1 MKKNNQI
8 QSILIFLVALGVSA
22 DYTIAQ
28 GAAQGNL
35 VAGAYHTAVIL
46 NDGSVKT
53 WGSNSHTQLGQ
64 GIAGSPN
71 SQGDAAGE
79 MGDDLSKVELGTGRT
94 AVRIAAGSYH
104 TAVILDDGSVKVWGK
119 NQNGQLGQGNR
130 TQLGSSASDMGDN
143 LTAVDLGTGKT
154 AVAIAAGTEHTAVI
168 LNDGSV
174 KAWGFNSYGQLG
186 LGHSEHMGNDAG
198 EMGDNLPAVDLGTGR
213 TAVAIAAGNSVTGV
227 ILDDG
232 SVKIWGFDIAGVLGQ
247 ERYGN
252 IGNDPNEMG
261 DNLPAVDLGTGKT
274 AVDIAIGGNHVV
286 VLLNDGTIKAWGN
299 NGDGELGQGRDNN
312 HIGDQTGDMGDNLPT
327 TNLPDGLT
335 AIGVA
340 AGFNH
345 TIAIFNNGTVGVVGK
360 NHYGQLGQGNTDD
373 VGANTSDKMLIVDV
387 GTGRTVIAIAGG
399 NEHSAVILD
408 DCTVKAWGVNNV
420 GQLGQGNTDMIGD
433 TLGQMGDNLSGV
445 DLGTGKCAATTRT
458 AISGGPSITFG
469 PDNSSTNIA
478 RTSNIVIQFNEA
490 IRKIDDSDLTDSNV
504 DALITLKDTDASG
517 ADIVFNA
524 TVNTSKTAIIINPT
538 VHLSA
543 TQSVYVAI
551 GATVEDLQNNAIL
564 AKNITFTTG
573 TVLPGQLNHN
583 IASGFKRTAVIL
595 NDGSIKD
602 WGRNDFGQLGL
613 GNTNTLGDGS
623 GEMGN
628 SLTKVDLGTGRTAVA
643 IAAGHKHT
651 VAILD
656 NGQVK
661 IWGENSFGQLGQG
674 NINHL
679 GNEASEMGDN
689 LIAVD
694 LGTGRTAVAITA
706 GIDHYAVI
714 LDNGS
719 VKTWGRGNFGKLG
732 QEHNST
738 IGNGPNEMGDN
749 LPIVDLGIGRTAIA
763 IEAGYQ
769 HTTVILDNGS
779 VKVWGRNDDGEL
791 GQGNTDDIGG
801 NAYGE
806 MGDALSAIDLGTGV
820 QVLGISGGGHH
831 TSVILDDGSVKAFGL
846 NDYGQLGKENTRR
859 LGNAANEMGSNLTAI
874 DLGTGLDA
882 ATTSLSITI
891 DLVAPTVTFTPV
903 NGTANVSSS
912 ASVLI
917 AFNEPVRNTD
927 NSALSDDNI
936 DALITLKDTD
946 ASGSDIAFDA
956 TINSTKTLITIV
968 PNSYFSS
975 LQNVYVAIGATVED
989 ASDNAIAATSITF
1002 ISTDTESPGITWSPV
1017 DGSTDVPVNTDV
1029 LLSFN
1034 EQVRHSDNTSL
1045 TNDNV
1050 DALITLKNNDASGSD
1065 IGFDATLSSTAS
1077 ALDFGGPSYGEQDYV
1092 VIPHSDILGFGTGDY
1107 AYSIWFN
1114 TRNLTGGGAQQ
1125 IFTKRIEGGGN
1136 YEVQLSSSGAI
1147 YTWTGNGITGS
1158 GYTGIVDED
1167 IWNNIIVTRSGTTV
1181 TIYLN
1186 GIQVGQQTAID
1197 GNTTSTGDLYIGKDA
1212 YFGEWFN
1219 GYIDEFS
1226 IWNETLTADEITA
1239 LYNSGNPVVTTSNS
1253 GNYTSSSA
1261 VVGYWDFNEGT
1272 GTILND
1278 KSGNNNHGT
1287 ISGAEWIS
1295 DGPGSGG
1302 NTVIKIA
1309 PTSDFNSGQIVYTAI
1324 GATVE
1329 DLYDNPS
1336 TASNTTFTI
1345 ADILKPTIT
1354 FSPSDGSQGVEV
1366 SSNITITFNEAV
1378 RHLDNTALS
1387 DLNVDAL
1394 ITLKDTD
1401 ANGSDISFDATINT
1415 DGTII
1420 TVDPVS
1426 DFSSVQT
1433 VYGAIGA
1440 SVEDASDNA
1449 IDAGNIT
1456 FTTADTQGPT
1466 FIWNPTNG
1474 ATGVLADA
1482 NVTLTFTEL
1491 IRKVDD
1497 TDLTDANVDALL
1509 TLKNDD
1515 ANGSDISFFDA
1526 TVSSGGGVSSLYFD
1540 GVNDYVTVQ
1549 REVQD
1554 DITLQAW
1561 VKTETSR
1568 SGSRFYQGLGIVYAD
1583 FPSPAYDFGTSI
1595 LNGKFSFGTGFSDE
1609 TILSTTSIDNNE
1621 WNHVVATREKSTGTI
1636 SVYVNGTLE
1645 NSLTTDNKESLT
1657 DQANIIIGAN
1667 AIDSRYFKGQIR
1679 EVAVW
1684 TSAISSD
1691 GVAALYNSGSPLNAL
1706 ADAGD
1711 YTSSSSLQGYWKFND
1726 GTGLTA
1732 ADASTSNNDGTITG
1746 AVWNSDNIGAYT
1758 IITMNPTSD
1767 FSSSQVVYAAVGA
1780 TLEDVSDNTLSA
1792 SSTTFTVLN
1801 FDAPRILSGTLAADN
1816 SYVLIEVSEAV
1827 YNSTNGSGALDI
1839 LDFKLVFN
1847 QNDGTASG
1855 VAMSGIS
1862 KSDGSALTG
1871 GETVI
1876 RLGLQVTGKPSGV
1889 ETVAFYPVNES
1900 SIYDAANPALAMG
1913 TAQTTGPLTL
1923 NDQVP
1928 PIMVFSPGHGVRG
1941 VGIGSMV
1948 TISFSE
1954 PVRKIDNSI
1963 LTDENV
1969 DALITLKN
1977 TNISGADIPFD
1988 ATVSSNK
1995 KAITI
2000 DPTNYFESLQYV
2012 YVGIG
2017 SSLEDSLNNAIPD
2030 SSVTFVVADVEAP
2043 IVVFNPAHGDT
2054 GVAFNEN
2061 ITLTF
2066 SEPIRHKNNEGP
2078 IADSALDTIITL
2090 RDTDSTGSVLSFA
2103 ATINASKTI
2112 ITVNPGE
2119 YFSNHQIIYVGIGET
2134 VEDTVGNLINPAYAI
2149 FTSQA
2154 DWAPVVI
2161 FNPAHNDVNVPLESN
2176 ITLTFSEPVR
2186 YLNNY
2191 AIDNISIDEY
2201 LTLKETDING
2211 NNLAF
2216 DASISSEKAMITIDP
2231 EYHFNSQ
2238 QKIYVA
2244 IAAGL
2249 EDSLN
2254 NALSAQSA
2262 TFTALDTNSPSVIF
2276 DPSDKSV
2283 NVPRNKSITISFT
2296 EPVRS
2301 ISNLPF
2307 DDNNV
2312 DDVVQLK
2319 EVNINGTDIPYG
2331 ATINAEKT
2339 VITVDPLSDF
2349 NFQQTIY
2356 VGIINAIEDT
2366 SNNLVGTASSIF
2378 TTEDDPLKG
2387 PSIIR
2392 LSPPDNSVDVSRDPI
2407 LIVTFDENIVGGTG
2421 SVIIY
2426 EYSNETT
2433 NEFEKIDMELGDLI
2447 QINRNRLLINPEKE
2461 FKSLTSYYI
2470 LFGVETIIDAGGN
2483 LSTGILDKETWNFT
2497 IRDLTLPLVTIL
2509 PADSRNDVPIDTNVV
2524 LTFSE
2529 PIYHLD
2535 GSTPSL
2541 STIRSNFV
2549 FQTNDSDRSQFNIS
2563 YDLSVSTDGLTYTL
2577 DPKVNFFY
2585 AQDYIITVKDLQ
2597 DATGNLLPT
2606 TSSSFTTVYGYIQT
2620 YITTLANP
2628 TNSKEIPIE
2637 VSFGAPVTGFT
2648 LSDIVITGG
2657 TGKSFSGGNNNYFFE
2672 LVPTQ
2677 EGDIS
2682 IKIPEKVCYNIAN
2695 VNDVNVAAELMVTYD
2710 GSAPTIK
2717 QVVDGSTDGQTDKD
2731 YQSSKTTYVGSWS
2744 VDEDIANIAQFKTAL
2759 GTYPGESNIVNWRY
2773 IGMTDTIQYDMIS
2786 LLEGTTYYL
2795 SIAAE
2800 DKVGNTSDIVISDGI
2815 TIDAMKPTIGKVNDG
2830 TADDVDYVES
2840 KSSITAN
2847 WYGFRDQT
2855 GEIESYNIAI
2865 GTFNYTT
2872 DIMDWVNTGTI
2883 DSSYSKTIT
2892 LPLYKEIYFLVQAV
2906 DEAGNVSSTANSD
2919 GFIIDP
2925 YLGPPSL
2932 KTVTPE
2938 SGSIISMKNINEIK
2952 FEFSEPLKTYGVE
2965 SRSYH
2970 TSLYDY
2976 TVDSLATELTVT
2988 INPPLVSLDT
2998 IEINVTT
3005 VTDSAGRSSSDD
3017 FLTFFLTSPLGDINS
3032 DMKINV
3038 QDMNQFVSGWKN
3050 KDFQYEL
3057 GPTRG
3062 SFPHLIMDGNS
3073 VYDLD
3078 DAMMFGRFWSWSVE
3092 NHGISTITRPIS
3104 ALKPSIS
3111 MRSNGFDIQPPSGSK
3126 TGQVFLSY
3134 DHEFMNVMI
3143 ENANATNLSEI
3154 ILSSNQLDAGQAIYE
3169 AGSLSRFDLK
3179 SIRVK
3184 AEQSENNQ
3192 SPIFV
3197 SYIFYGSGNEIVS
3210 EGEQEITLVQI
3221 PESFALN
3228 QNYPNPFN
3236 PLTKIQYQLP
3246 YQTDVNL
3253 SIYDILGNEV
3263 IVLVHQNQA
3272 PGTYNIIW
3280 DAVDRNG
3287 RQVSGGVY
3295 FYRIK
3300 TREFTKTKKLILLK

>member
-1 MKKNNQI
+1 
-8 QSILIFLVALGVSA
+8 
-22 DYTIAQ
+22 
-28 GAAQGNL
+28 
-35 VAGAYHTAVIL
+35 
-46 NDGSVKT
+46 
-53 WGSNSHTQLGQ
+53 
-64 GIAGSPN
+64 
-71 SQGDAAGE
+71 
-79 MGDDLSKVELGTGRT
+79 
-94 AVRIAAGSYH
+94 
-104 TAVILDDGSVKVWGK
+104 
-119 NQNGQLGQGNR
+119 
-130 TQLGSSASDMGDN
+130 
-143 LTAVDLGTGKT
+143 
-154 AVAIAAGTEHTAVI
+154 
-168 LNDGSV
+168 
-174 KAWGFNSYGQLG
+174 
-186 LGHSEHMGNDAG
+186 
-198 EMGDNLPAVDLGTGR
+198 
-213 TAVAIAAGNSVTGV
+213 
-227 ILDDG
+227 
-232 SVKIWGFDIAGVLGQ
+232 
-247 ERYGN
+247 
-252 IGNDPNEMG
+252 
-261 DNLPAVDLGTGKT
+261 
-274 AVDIAIGGNHVV
+274 
-286 VLLNDGTIKAWGN
+286 
-299 NGDGELGQGRDNN
+299 
-312 HIGDQTGDMGDNLPT
+312 
-327 TNLPDGLT
+327 
-335 AIGVA
+335 
-340 AGFNH
+340 
-345 TIAIFNNGTVGVVGK
+345 
-360 NHYGQLGQGNTDD
+360 
-373 VGANTSDKMLIVDV
+373 
-387 GTGRTVIAIAGG
+387 
-399 NEHSAVILD
+399 
-408 DCTVKAWGVNNV
+408 
-420 GQLGQGNTDMIGD
+420 
-433 TLGQMGDNLSGV
+433 
-445 DLGTGKCAATTRT
+445 
-458 AISGGPSITFG
+458 
-469 PDNSSTNIA
+469 
-478 RTSNIVIQFNEA
+478 
-490 IRKIDDSDLTDSNV
+490 
-504 DALITLKDTDASG
+504 
-517 ADIVFNA
+517 
-524 TVNTSKTAIIINPT
+524 
-538 VHLSA
+538 
-543 TQSVYVAI
+543 
-551 GATVEDLQNNAIL
+551 
-564 AKNITFTTG
+564 
-573 TVLPGQLNHN
+573 
-583 IASGFKRTAVIL
+583 
-595 NDGSIKD
+595 
-602 WGRNDFGQLGL
+602 
-613 GNTNTLGDGS
+613 
-623 GEMGN
+623 
-628 SLTKVDLGTGRTAVA
+628 
-643 IAAGHKHT
+643 
-651 VAILD
+651 
-656 NGQVK
+656 
-661 IWGENSFGQLGQG
+661 
-674 NINHL
+674 
-679 GNEASEMGDN
+679 
-689 LIAVD
+689 
-694 LGTGRTAVAITA
+694 
-706 GIDHYAVI
+706 
-714 LDNGS
+714 
-719 VKTWGRGNFGKLG
+719 
-732 QEHNST
+732 
-738 IGNGPNEMGDN
+738 
-749 LPIVDLGIGRTAIA
+749 
-763 IEAGYQ
+763 
-769 HTTVILDNGS
+769 
-779 VKVWGRNDDGEL
+779 
-791 GQGNTDDIGG
+791 
-801 NAYGE
+801 
-806 MGDALSAIDLGTGV
+806 
-820 QVLGISGGGHH
+820 
-831 TSVILDDGSVKAFGL
+831 
-846 NDYGQLGKENTRR
+846 
-859 LGNAANEMGSNLTAI
+859 
-874 DLGTGLDA
+874 
-882 ATTSLSITI
+882 
-891 DLVAPTVTFTPV
+891 
-903 NGTANVSSS
+903 
-912 ASVLI
+912 
-917 AFNEPVRNTD
+917 
-927 NSALSDDNI
+927 
-936 DALITLKDTD
+936 
-946 ASGSDIAFDA
+946 
-956 TINSTKTLITIV
+956 
-968 PNSYFSS
+968 
-975 LQNVYVAIGATVED
+975 
-989 ASDNAIAATSITF
+989 
-1002 ISTDTESPGITWSPV
+1002 
-1017 DGSTDVPVNTDV
+1017 
-1029 LLSFN
+1029 
-1034 EQVRHSDNTSL
+1034 
-1045 TNDNV
+1045 
-1050 DALITLKNNDASGSD
+1050 
-1065 IGFDATLSSTAS
+1065 
-1077 ALDFGGPSYGEQDYV
+1077 
-1092 VIPHSDILGFGTGDY
+1092 
-1107 AYSIWFN
+1107 
-1114 TRNLTGGGAQQ
+1114 
-1125 IFTKRIEGGGN
+1125 
-1136 YEVQLSSSGAI
+1136 
-1147 YTWTGNGITGS
+1147 
-1158 GYTGIVDED
+1158 
-1167 IWNNIIVTRSGTTV
+1167 
-1181 TIYLN
+1181 
-1186 GIQVGQQTAID
+1186 
-1197 GNTTSTGDLYIGKDA
+1197 
-1212 YFGEWFN
+1212 
-1219 GYIDEFS
+1219 
-1226 IWNETLTADEITA
+1226 
-1239 LYNSGNPVVTTSNS
+1239 
-1253 GNYTSSSA
+1253 
-1261 VVGYWDFNEGT
+1261 
-1272 GTILND
+1272 
-1278 KSGNNNHGT
+1278 
-1287 ISGAEWIS
+1287 
-1295 DGPGSGG
+1295 
-1302 NTVIKIA
+1302 
-1309 PTSDFNSGQIVYTAI
+1309 
-1324 GATVE
+1324 
-1329 DLYDNPS
+1329 
-1336 TASNTTFTI
+1336 
-1345 ADILKPTIT
+1345 
-1354 FSPSDGSQGVEV
+1354 
-1366 SSNITITFNEAV
+1366 
-1378 RHLDNTALS
+1378 
-1387 DLNVDAL
+1387 
-1394 ITLKDTD
+1394 
-1401 ANGSDISFDATINT
+1401 
-1415 DGTII
+1415 
-1420 TVDPVS
+1420 
-1426 DFSSVQT
+1426 
-1433 VYGAIGA
+1433 
-1440 SVEDASDNA
+1440 
-1449 IDAGNIT
+1449 
-1456 FTTADTQGPT
+1456 
-1466 FIWNPTNG
+1466 
-1474 ATGVLADA
+1474 
-1482 NVTLTFTEL
+1482 
-1491 IRKVDD
+1491 
-1497 TDLTDANVDALL
+1497 
-1509 TLKNDD
+1509 
-1515 ANGSDISFFDA
+1515 
-1526 TVSSGGGVSSLYFD
+1526 
-1540 GVNDYVTVQ
+1540 
-1549 REVQD
+1549 
-1554 DITLQAW
+1554 
-1561 VKTETSR
+1561 
-1568 SGSRFYQGLGIVYAD
+1568 
-1583 FPSPAYDFGTSI
+1583 
-1595 LNGKFSFGTGFSDE
+1595 
-1609 TILSTTSIDNNE
+1609 
-1621 WNHVVATREKSTGTI
+1621 
-1636 SVYVNGTLE
+1636 
-1645 NSLTTDNKESLT
+1645 
-1657 DQANIIIGAN
+1657 
-1667 AIDSRYFKGQIR
+1667 
-1679 EVAVW
+1679 
-1684 TSAISSD
+1684 
-1691 GVAALYNSGSPLNAL
+1691 
-1706 ADAGD
+1706 
-1711 YTSSSSLQGYWKFND
+1711 
-1726 GTGLTA
+1726 
-1732 ADASTSNNDGTITG
+1732 
-1746 AVWNSDNIGAYT
+1746 
-1758 IITMNPTSD
+1758 MNPTSD

-1780 TLEDVSDNTLSA
+1780 TLEDVSDNTISA

-1816 SYVLIEVSEAV
+1816 SYVLIEISEAV

-1847 QNDGTASG
+1847 QNNGTASS
-1855 VAMSGIS
+1855 VAISGIN
-1862 KSDGSALTG
+1862 KEGGGALTG

-1876 RLGLQVTGKPSGV
+1876 KLGLQITGKPSGV

-1988 ATVSSNK
+1988 ATVSTNK
-1995 KAITI
+1995 KTITI
-2000 DPTNYFESLQYV
+2000 DPTEYLESLQYV
-2012 YVGIG
+2012 YVAIG

-2254 NALSAQSA
+2254 NAVSAQSA

-2296 EPVRS
+2296 EPIRS

-2421 SVIIY
+2421 SIIIY

-2470 LFGVETIIDAGGN
+2470 LFGAETIIDAGGN
-2483 LSTGILDKETWNFT
+2483 VSTGILDKETWNFT

-2648 LSDIVITGG
+2648 SDDILITGG
-2657 TGKSFSGGNNNYFFE
+2657 AVGPGSFSGGNNNYFFE

-2744 VDEDIANIAQFKTAL
+2744 VDEDIANISQFKTAL

-2815 TIDAMKPTIGKVNDG
+2815 TIDAMKPTVGKVNDG

-2840 KSSITAN
+2840 KSSISAN

-2872 DIMDWVNTGTI
+2872 DIMEWVNTGTI

-3017 FLTFFLTSPLGDINS
+3017 FLTFFLTTPLGDINS

-3050 KDFQYEL
+3050 KDYQYEL

-3078 DAMMFGRFWSWSVE
+3078 DAMLFGRFWSWSVE

-3134 DHEFMNVMI
+3134 DNEFTNVMI
-3143 ENANATNLSEI
+3143 ENANVTNLSEI
-3154 ILSSNQLDAGQAIYE
+3154 ILSSNQQDAGQAIYE

-3263 IVLVHQNQA
+3263 IVLVHQNQS

-3287 RQVSGGVY
+3287 REVSGGVY